1 MEKKQQR
8 RARMRDGVLSDDRR
22 RPERGVRPHATPQDA
37 TVDVA
42 GRRRRRIAVRI
53 LAGIEASGRCL
64 LIALLLPLSL
74 LPALLRPREF
84 VRRLRESPSRLRSSA
99 RRVRISSK
107 DPRSRA
113 GRFVEA
119 SKLSLHFVR
128 EELTDMQDGFPTAG
142 EVADAVSGK
151 LRWAAERGAA
161 MVGLLPGDRRSDD
174 STDRLL
180 HAASLGLIGGVVVV
194 GIFVSSFGG
203 MEALKDSG
211 RMNIQQVQV
220 LGLTQLNK
228 EEFLAELTAK
238 RGDNLLELDL
248 DGLGVS
254 AAEHPWIER
263 VEVTRN
269 LRDQT
274 LTFRAV
280 ERRPALLLAGVSL
293 KLVDDRG
300 RVFKSH
306 EPRDPVDFPVLS
318 IEGEVDRATRN
329 EALEGAIA
337 ILHALAAGRVVTTP
351 QLSEIR
357 FSEAEG
363 FTLVTRAGLP
373 IQVGREDFSARLGR
387 LERAVGTGELPLD
400 AVASVDVSLRDRL
413 VVVPRSTK
421 KARRV
426 LQQKVKTQ
434 PVAKERRSRM
444 LHLRRVVGDL
454 AGMGELTL

>member
-1 MEKKQQR
+1 
-8 RARMRDGVLSDDRR
+8 MRDGARSDDRR
-22 RPERGVRPHATPQDA
+22 RPERGARGSVTPQDA
-37 TVDVA
+37 TLDVN
-42 GRRRRRIAVRI
+42 GRRRQRLAVRC
-53 LAGIEASGRCL
+53 LTAIEAGGRYL

-74 LPALLRPREF
+74 LPALLRPRDF
-84 VRRLRESPSRLRSSA
+84 VRRVGEAPSRLRSTA

-142 EVADAVSGK
+142 EVAAAVSEK
-151 LRWAAERGAA
+151 LRWLLERGAA
-161 MVGLLPGDRRSDD
+161 MVGFLPGDRRSEDA
-174 STDRLL
+174 TGRLL
-180 HAASLGLIGGVVVV
+180 HSASLGLIGGVVVI

-203 MEALKDSG
+203 MEALKSSG
-211 RMNIQQVQV
+211 RMSVQHV
-220 LGLTQLNK
+220 EILGLGQVG
-228 EEFLAELTAK
+228 EADFLENLKAK
-238 RGDNLLELDL
+238 VGDNLLELDL
-248 DGLGVS
+248 AGLKAS

-280 ERRPALLLAGVSL
+280 ERRPALLLAGLSL

-306 EPRDPVDFPVLS
+306 EAKDPVDFPILS
-318 IEGEVDRATRN
+318 IEGEVDRSTRR
-329 EALEGAIA
+329 EALDGAIA
-337 ILHALAAGRVVTTP
+337 ILHALSAGRVVTAP
-351 QLSEIR
+351 QLSEVR

-387 LERAVGTGELPLD
+387 LERAVSMGELPLD
-400 AVASVDVSLRDRL
+400 AVAMVDVSLRDRL
-413 VVVPRSTK
+413 VVVPRATK

-426 LQQKVKTQ
+426 LNRKVESQ

-444 LHLRRVVGDL
+444 LHLRRVVGDV
-454 AGMGELTL
+454 GQGELTL

>member
-1 MEKKQQR
+1 
-8 RARMRDGVLSDDRR
+8 
-22 RPERGVRPHATPQDA
+22 
-37 TVDVA
+37 
-42 GRRRRRIAVRI
+42 
-53 LAGIEASGRCL
+53 
-64 LIALLLPLSL
+64 
-74 LPALLRPREF
+74 
-84 VRRLRESPSRLRSSA
+84 
-99 RRVRISSK
+99 
-107 DPRSRA
+107 
-113 GRFVEA
+113 
-119 SKLSLHFVR
+119 
-128 EELTDMQDGFPTAG
+128 MQDGFPTAG